1 MEEGKEGVEELQ
13 RQCFG
18 RATTASSSSSS
29 SACRELG
36 DLLARYKWLGEARAA
51 WKRGCRDGGDTGS
64 CWRIARLHYSPSP
77 SHSSALHLH
86 RSVSSDEIKSQ
97 NVAEDG
103 DLGSHASKGDP
114 APVVAPPPL
123 PNDKKAAKYAM
134 RACTDDSSAQGAIPH
149 APSHTSHR
157 TRMKIEWL
165 TVWTTTGEAC
175 VAAGWLTGDREW
187 WKVGALPQ
195 HSTRGV
201 C

>member
-13 RQCFG
+13 RQCLG
-18 RATTASSSSSS
+18 RTTTASSSS

-36 DLLARYKWLGEARAA
+36 DLLARCKRLGEARAA

-77 SHSSALHLH
+77 SHSSALHLLH
-86 RSVSSDEIKSQ
+86 SVSSDEIKSQ
-97 NVAEDG
+97 NVEAEDG
-103 DLGSHASKGDP
+103 DLGSHTSKGDP

-134 RACTDDSSAQGAIPH
+134 RACTDDASAEGAIAHEPPH
-149 APSHTSHR
+149 
-157 TRMKIEWL
+157 TREYERL